1 MRKEE
6 IMKAMITTKYG
17 PPEVLQIEE
26 REKPIPKVNQVLI
39 KIHKT
44 TVSIGDVKMRGLDIP
59 AAQKVLARLFLGIR
73 KPKKDIL
80 GMECAGEIVEV
91 GSEVTKFKVG
101 DRVFASTFWE
111 GLGGYAEY
119 KAMNEDGMLAVI
131 PPSISYEQAVPVLG
145 GGTTAAK
152 ILMKEDIQPGQKI
165 LIYGASGN
173 VGTYAIQI
181 AKHLGAEVTGI
192 CSTKNVEWVRDLG
205 CDKVIDYTKEDFT
218 QNGETYDIVFDAV
231 NKMQPSQRKV
241 SLNET
246 GIYLNVDK
254 DSGGVGKSKDH
265 IEYRDFLLELMEA
278 GKLTSV
284 IDRTYRFEQIPE
296 AHEYVVTGRK
306 KGCVVVNVV

>member
-1 MRKEE
+1 
-6 IMKAMITTKYG
+6 MKAMITTKYG

-26 REKPIPKVNQVLI
+26 REKPTPKENQVLI
-39 KIHKT
+39 KIHTT

-59 AAQKVLARLFLGIR
+59 AAQRVLARLFLGIR

-80 GMECAGEIVEV
+80 GMELAGEVVEV
-91 GSEVTKFKVG
+91 GAEVTKFKIG
-101 DRVFASTFWE
+101 DKVFASTFWE
-111 GLGGYAEY
+111 GLGGYAEF
-119 KAMNEDGMLAVI
+119 KAMNEDGMLATI
-131 PPSISYEQAVPVLG
+131 PPSMSYEQAVPVLG
-145 GGTTAAK
+145 GGVTAAK
-152 ILMKEDIQPGQKI
+152 ILQKGNIQAGQKI

-181 AKHLGAEVTGI
+181 ANHFGAEVTGI

-205 CDKVIDYTKEDFT
+205 CDSVIDYTKEDFT

-231 NKMQPSQRKV
+231 NKMLSSQRKV

-265 IEYRDFLLELMEA
+265 IEYLTLLRELMEA
-278 GKLTSV
+278 GKLKSV
-284 IDRTYRFEQIPE
+284 IDRTYQFEQIPE

-306 KGCVVVNVV
+306 KGCIVVNVV

>member
-1 MRKEE
+1 
-6 IMKAMITTKYG
+6 MKAWITTKYG
-17 PPEVLQIEE
+17 PPEVLQIQE
-26 REKPIPKVNQVLI
+26 REKPILKENQVLI
-39 KIHKT
+39 KNHMT
-44 TVSIGDVKMRGLDIP
+44 TVSIGDVKMRGLLDIS
-59 AAQKVLARLFLGIR
+59 AVEKVLARLFLGLT

-80 GMECAGEIVEV
+80 GMECAGEIVEI
-91 GSEVTKFKVG
+91 GSEVTKFNIG

-111 GLGGYAEY
+111 GLGGYAEF

-131 PPSISYEQAVPVLG
+131 PTSMSYEQAVPVLG
-145 GGTTAAK
+145 GGITAAK
-152 ILMKEDIQPGQKI
+152 ILKKANIQQGQKV

-181 AKHLGAEVTGI
+181 VKHLGAEVTGI

-205 CDKVIDYTKEDFT
+205 CDKVIDYKKEDFT
-218 QNGETYDIVFDAV
+218 QNGETYDVVFDAV
-231 NKMQPSQRKV
+231 NKMESSQRKV

-265 IEYRDFLLELMEA
+265 IEYRDFLIDLMEA
-278 GKLTSV
+278 GKLKSV
-284 IDRTYRFEQIPE
+284 IDRTYEFDQIPE

-306 KGCVVVNVV
+306 KGCVVVNIV